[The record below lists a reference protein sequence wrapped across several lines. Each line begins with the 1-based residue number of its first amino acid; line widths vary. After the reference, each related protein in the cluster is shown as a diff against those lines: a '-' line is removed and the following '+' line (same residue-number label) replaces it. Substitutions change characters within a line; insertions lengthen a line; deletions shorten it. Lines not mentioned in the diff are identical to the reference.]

1 MRFPEDVPVLADD
14 VVTLRAHTADDIEP
28 VYRMCQDPVMQE
40 WTTIPVPYLREHAVG
55 YLTEVIPAGWREN
68 TSWAWAISYAG
79 NYVGTIDLRDG
90 EGGVGEVGFAVS
102 PEARGNGVM
111 TRALR
116 LVVRYA
122 FDELG
127 WKRVIWRA
135 YVGNYASRRVA
146 WKVGFRGLVTIPDGG
161 RSRGVRKDEWVATV
175 GRDDELEP
183 QGNWWTVPV
192 LEDNGIR
199 LRKLRETDAQRVME
213 ACNDERTQQWLS
225 GMPSPYGLDDA
236 KGFIASRSDAAASG
250 EAVAWAV
257 ADAASDELLGNVSV
271 FGLNNRIDRTKGEI
285 GYWMHPDAR
294 GRKVMSTAVELV
306 IAHAFR
312 PIADGGLGRRRLMLR
327 CADVNTASAH
337 VAETNGF
344 TLVGNE
350 RRADPRR
357 DGSYDN
363 LLTYDLLADERS
375 GADARG

>member
-1 MRFPEDVPVLADD
+1 MRFPEDVPVLTDD

-28 VYRMCQDPVMQE
+28 AYRMCQDPVMQE

-55 YLTEVIPAGWREN
+55 FLTEVVPAGWRAN
-68 TSWAWAISYAG
+68 TTWAWAISYAG
-79 NYVGTIDLRDG
+79 KYVGTIDLRDG

-102 PEARGNGVM
+102 PEVRGHGVM

-135 YVGNYASRRVA
+135 HVGNYASRRVA

-161 RSRGVRKDEWVATV
+161 SSRGVRKDEWVATV

-192 LEDNGIR
+192 LENNGIR
-199 LRKLRETDAQRVME
+199 LRALRETDAQRVME
-213 ACNDERTQQWLS
+213 ACDDARTRHWLS

-236 KGFIASRSDAAASG
+236 KGFIASRPDAAASG
-250 EAVAWAV
+250 EAVSWAI
-257 ADAASDELLGNVSV
+257 ADAATDELLGNVSV
-271 FGLNNRIDRTKGEI
+271 FSLNNRIDRTKGEI
-285 GYWMHPDAR
+285 GYWMHPAAR

-306 IAHAFR
+306 IDHAFR
-312 PIADGGLGRRRLMLR
+312 PVEDGGLGRRRLMLR
-327 CADVNTASAH
+327 CAEVNTASAH
-337 VAETNGF
+337 VAEINGF

-363 LLTYDLLADERS
+363 LLTYDLLADERT
-375 GADARG
+375 GDARG